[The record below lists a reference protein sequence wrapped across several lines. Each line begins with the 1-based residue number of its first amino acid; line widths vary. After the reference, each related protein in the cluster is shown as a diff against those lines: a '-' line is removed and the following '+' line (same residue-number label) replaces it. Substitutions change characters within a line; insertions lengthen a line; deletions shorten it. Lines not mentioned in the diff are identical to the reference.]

1 MLMSVKDGS
10 IDHRARILAERIV
23 RLSSCDGTEWETAV
37 DELAALA
44 IDADPQVAAAS
55 SRVFFRDVVEA
66 LADRFEPDLC
76 DLYVHLFCRT
86 INASRRVPDLFSV
99 DHLLQSFRL
108 TTEED
113 LRRRAHRVRR
123 SSSFEA
129 GGRDVVRKVLVPSRV
144 TLGADIAV
152 TSVVLRKMKDVFPKA
167 ELVLLGGSK
176 AGAFFASD
184 PRVRLREVAYSRGS
198 SLRGRLGAWPS
209 LVDTVRQ
216 EIEGLGS
223 EEYVVVDPDSRLTQ
237 LGILPLVPDDSRYFF
252 FESRSFTA
260 PRATSLGEL
269 TDKWLAKT
277 FGGDSEA
284 CLPYVHLSAE
294 DRQRG
299 ESLRE
304 AAGSRRLA
312 AVNLG
317 VGDNPSK
324 RVSDPFERE
333 LLSLLRSRGYAVV
346 LDQGAGKE
354 ELLRTSNLIDSI
366 RETGASI
373 SRLGDTAG
381 PIADLNAWRG
391 SLSGFAGYIAASDL
405 YVGYD
410 SAGGHLAA
418 ALGVPG
424 IDIFAG
430 AASPSMIEHW
440 TPWGKAPASVIAV
453 RPGQTP
459 EEVLAAVQEQLP

>member
-23 RLSSCDGTEWETAV
+23 CLSSREGTEWETAV

-44 IDADPQVAAAS
+44 ISADPQVAAAC
-55 SRVFFRDVVEA
+55 SRVFFRDVVET
-66 LADRFEPDLC
+66 LADQFEPDLC
-76 DLYVHLFCRT
+76 DLYVRLFCRT
-86 INASRRVPDLFSV
+86 ITASRRAPDLLSV
-99 DHLLQSFRL
+99 DHLLQSFGL
-108 TTEED
+108 TTEEN
-113 LRRRAHRVRR
+113 LCRRAHCIRR
-123 SSSFEA
+123 PIAFAA
-129 GGRDVVRKVLVPSRV
+129 GGHDVVRKVLVLSRV

-152 TSVVLRKMKDVFPKA
+152 TSVILRKMKDVFPGA
-167 ELVLLGGSK
+167 EVVLLGGPK
-176 AGAFFASD
+176 TGTFFASD
-184 PRVRLREVAYSRGS
+184 PWVRLREVAYSRGS
-198 SLRGRLGAWPS
+198 SLCGRLGSWPL
-209 LVDTVRQ
+209 LVDIVRQ
-216 EIEGLGS
+216 EIEALGP

-237 LGILPLVPDDSRYFF
+237 LGILPLVLDESRYFF

-260 PRATSLGEL
+260 PRATSLSEL

-277 FGGDSEA
+277 FGGDCEI

-299 ESLRE
+299 ENLRE
-304 AAGSRRLA
+304 AAGTRRLV

-324 RVSDPFERE
+324 RVTDPFERE

-354 ELLRTSNLIDSI
+354 ELFRTSNLIDSV
-366 RETGASI
+366 RETGASVT
-373 SRLGDTAG
+373 RLGDAAG
-381 PIADLNAWRG
+381 PIADLNAWQG
-391 SLSGFAGYIAASDL
+391 SLSGFAGFIAVSDL

-430 AASPSMIEHW
+430 AASPRMIEHW

-459 EEVLAAVQEQLP
+459 EEVLAAVQEQLA